1 MSVEKRSIALKQAR
15 PCGLR
20 EKSRHAVL
28 EDLARE
34 QPLPASSAL
43 PGEILRSNAARDEMA
58 TDPSHALMDKCNNRL
73 AWPLKAAA
81 ASHTAGRV
89 EPCGECHG

>member
-15 PCGLR
+15 PRGLR
-20 EKSRHAVL
+20 EKSRHALL

-43 PGEILRSNAARDEMA
+43 PGEIFRGNAACDETG
-58 TDPSHALMDKCNNRL
+58 TDPNEWRIFTESFTGRL
-73 AWPLKAAA
+73 KGGRSAAKYTEIRAWA
-81 ASHTAGRV
+81 
-89 EPCGECHG
+89 